1 MLIISKKENILIN
14 NFNLDEKYLTRFKN
28 FNQKD
33 HIASIFQKS
42 GPNWN
47 YKKFEA
53 QLDFF
58 GKKMIKR
65 LIKPIR
71 FDYLLRVG
79 ILTFTFSILFQKV
92 TNIFVLK
99 QVLKQFKHF
108 FR

>member
-1 MLIISKKENILIN
+1 
-14 NFNLDEKYLTRFKN
+14 
-28 FNQKD
+28 
-33 HIASIFQKS
+33 
-42 GPNWN
+42 
-47 YKKFEA
+47 
-53 QLDFF
+53 
-58 GKKMIKR
+58 MIKR